1 MKLGQFIK
9 DFRASSGM
17 SMDEFAKRAGL
28 TKGYISQIE
37 NESNPRTGKAP
48 VPSLVTLNGIA
59 HTMGMNVDVLL
70 GRVDDINVSLSGG
83 DTLSRSDELRSIV
96 NNLSDTNIE
105 KLLEYAR
112 SLSDGQSR

>member
-1 MKLGQFIK
+1 MKLSKFIK
-9 DFRASSGM
+9 EFRASSEM
-17 SMDEFAKRAGL
+17 TMDEFAKRAGL

-59 HTMGMNVDVLL
+59 RAMGMNVDILL
-70 GRVDDINVSLSGG
+70 GSVDDISVSLSGS
-83 DTLSRSDELRSIV
+83 DALSRSDELRSIV
-96 NNLSDTNIE
+96 LNLSDDKIE

-112 SLSDGQSR
+112 ALNDEQSQ